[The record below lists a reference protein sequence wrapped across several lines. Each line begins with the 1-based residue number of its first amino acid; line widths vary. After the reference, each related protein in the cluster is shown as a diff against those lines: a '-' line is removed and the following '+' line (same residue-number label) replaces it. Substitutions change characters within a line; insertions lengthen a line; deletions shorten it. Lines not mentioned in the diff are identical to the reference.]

1 MPLTLCLNG
10 LWPVLFLSAQYL
22 VATEEACIF
31 VPCRAMTIQYENLAT
46 LDLWTDFFKVTPL
59 ELPERQMRAR
69 RMSGFIRGTAEPVAE
84 APSTEPGDLA
94 APAIDAAV
102 TAGAEAAPPAKKVA
116 PRVIREWVPA
126 QWGLVP
132 NASKSL
138 SDARLR
144 STKLLEARNETVS
157 TTQAFRD
164 AWLAGQRCIIPMQ
177 AFYEDDMRSGK
188 KAIPTRIARVDGQ
201 PMGAAG
207 VWNSWKDPE
216 TGEVL
221 MSYALLTIN
230 ANSHALMRRYGHD
243 GSEKRMLSIL
253 GEGTYDAWLTA
264 RQDKA
269 REFMRAYPA
278 NWMLANPVEDK
289 KDKKPKGWL
298 D

>member
-1 MPLTLCLNG
+1 
-10 LWPVLFLSAQYL
+10 
-22 VATEEACIF
+22 
-31 VPCRAMTIQYENLAT
+31 MTTHYENLAN
-46 LDLWTDFFKVTPL
+46 LDAWTEFFKVTPA

-69 RMSGFIRGTAEPVAE
+69 RVSGFIRGLVQPQALAE
-84 APSTEPGDLA
+84 ASIVANGLDTATSTPMGVGA
-94 APAIDAAV
+94 NVAP
-102 TAGAEAAPPAKKVA
+102 KKNA

-126 QWGLVP
+126 QWGFVP
-132 NASKSL
+132 SVAKSA

-144 STKLLEARNETVS
+144 SIKLLEARNETVS
-157 TTQAFRD
+157 TAQAFRD
-164 AWLAGQRCIIPMQ
+164 AWLAGQRCIVPMQ
-177 AFYEDDMRSGK
+177 AFYEDDLRNGK
-188 KAIPTRIARVDGQ
+188 KPVPTRIARVDGQ

-207 VWNSWKDPE
+207 VWADWKDPE

-221 MSYALLTIN
+221 TSYAILTIN
-230 ANSHALMRRYGHD
+230 ANTHALMRRYGHD
-243 GSEKRMLSIL
+243 GAEKRMPAIL

-278 NWMLANPVEDK
+278 NWLLANPVEDK

>member
-1 MPLTLCLNG
+1 
-10 LWPVLFLSAQYL
+10 L
-22 VATEEACIF
+22 VTTEEACIF
-31 VPCRAMTIQYENLAT
+31 VPCRDMTIQYENLAT

-59 ELPERQMRAR
+59 ALPERQMRAR

-84 APSTEPGDLA
+84 VPSAEPGDLA
-94 APAIDAAV
+94 APAPDAAV
-102 TAGAEAAPPAKKVA
+102 TAGADVAPPVKKAA

-243 GSEKRMLSIL
+243 GSEKRMLAIL

>member
-1 MPLTLCLNG
+1 
-10 LWPVLFLSAQYL
+10 
-22 VATEEACIF
+22 
-31 VPCRAMTIQYENLAT
+31 MTTQYENLAT

-59 ELPERQMRAR
+59 ELPERQMRGR
-69 RMSGFIRGTAEPVAE
+69 RMSGFIRGTAEVLPEAASAE
-84 APSTEPGDLA
+84 SHVPAP
-94 APAIDAAV
+94 
-102 TAGAEAAPPAKKVA
+102 GAEDASPGKKTA

-132 NASKSL
+132 SVAKSA

-144 STKLLEARNETVS
+144 AAKLLEARNETVS

-201 PMGAAG
+201 PMGVVG
-207 VWNSWKDPE
+207 VWNSWTDPE

-230 ANSHALMRRYGHD
+230 ANSHALMRRYGHE
-243 GSEKRMLSIL
+243 GSEKRMLAIL
-253 GEGTYDAWLTA
+253 GEGTYDAWLTT

-278 NWMLANPVEDK
+278 NWLLANPVEDK

>member
-1 MPLTLCLNG
+1 
-10 LWPVLFLSAQYL
+10 
-22 VATEEACIF
+22 
-31 VPCRAMTIQYENLAT
+31 MTTQYENLAT

-59 ELPERQMRAR
+59 ELPERQLRGR
-69 RMSGFIRGTAEPVAE
+69 RMSGFIRGVAE
-84 APSTEPGDLA
+84 APSAEAADSA
-94 APAIDAAV
+94 APALDATTEPAADAV
-102 TAGAEAAPPAKKVA
+102 PSGKKAA

-144 STKLLEARNETVS
+144 SIKLLEARNETVS

-201 PMGAAG
+201 PMGVAG

-216 TGEVL
+216 TGEEL
-221 MSYALLTIN
+221 MSYAILTIN
-230 ANSHALMRRYGHD
+230 ANSHALMRRYGHE
-243 GSEKRMLSIL
+243 GAEKRMPAIL

>member
-1 MPLTLCLNG
+1 
-10 LWPVLFLSAQYL
+10 
-22 VATEEACIF
+22 
-31 VPCRAMTIQYENLAT
+31 MTTQYENLAT
-46 LDLWTDFFKVTPL
+46 LDLWTDFFKVSPL
-59 ELPERQMRAR
+59 ELPERQLRGR
-69 RMSGFIRGTAEPVAE
+69 RMSGFIRGVAE
-84 APSTEPGDLA
+84 AAPEGAQPPA
-94 APAIDAAV
+94 ADAAMD
-102 TAGAEAAPPAKKVA
+102 AGAEASPAAQKAA

-144 STKLLEARNETVS
+144 SIKLLEARNETVS

-188 KAIPTRIARVDGQ
+188 KAVPTRIARVDGQ
-201 PMGAAG
+201 PMGVAG
-207 VWNSWKDPE
+207 VWNSWTDAASGE
-216 TGEVL
+216 TL
-221 MSYALLTIN
+221 MSYAILTIN
-230 ANSHALMRRYGHD
+230 ANTHALMRRYGHD
-243 GSEKRMLSIL
+243 GAEKRMPAIL

-278 NWMLANPVEDK
+278 NWMLANPVENK
-289 KDKKPKGWL
+289 EDKKPKGWL